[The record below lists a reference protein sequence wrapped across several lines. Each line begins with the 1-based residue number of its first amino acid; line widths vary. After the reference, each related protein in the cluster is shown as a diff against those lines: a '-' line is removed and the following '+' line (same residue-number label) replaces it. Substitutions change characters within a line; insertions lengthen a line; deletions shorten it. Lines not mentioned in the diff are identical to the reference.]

1 MEDSTR
7 KGGTA
12 RVRNCKRGTA
22 SERSRHRPHH
32 ARGLVGWTIHAPQ
45 SRSSTRSALARQV
58 PLPARPTRALDP
70 RAKAR
75 HRRGAGA
82 WRWWRPQTSIA
93 APALGRRPGRAGRPC
108 RRLRPWRWLRPPRL
122 PRLHDLMSS
131 ASNASNSSIA
141 AWTLGNMARARL
153 ATHGLALTKK
163 PITLHNC
170 PPVHFRERRRDRF
183 REGKQRLYFYEGQKF
198 GLFRP
203 VCGTRPVT

>member
-75 HRRGAGA
+75 HRRGAG
-82 WRWWRPQTSIA
+82 
-93 APALGRRPGRAGRPC
+93 GGGGGG
-108 RRLRPWRWLRPPRL
+108 LRPPSRPRPRQTSRARRSPL
-122 PRLHDLMSS
+122 PPPPPLALAATATPHDVES
-131 ASNASNSSIA
+131 ASNSSIA
-141 AWTLGNMARARL
+141 AWTPGNMARARL
-153 ATHGLALTKK
+153 ATHGLTLTNK
-163 PITLHNC
+163 PITLNNC
-170 PPVHFRERRRDRF
+170 PPAH
-183 REGKQRLYFYEGQKF
+183 LP
-198 GLFRP
+198 LP
-203 VCGTRPVT
+203 PS